1 MLARLNNECASC
13 LYMFYVQQK
22 AIVKQQPQ
30 KAEVNTPLFHLLKW
44 LLNFF
49 YLQNKDK
56 D

>member
-1 MLARLNNECASC
+1 
-13 LYMFYVQQK
+13 MFYVQQK
-22 AIVKQQPQ
+22 AIVKLQPP